1 MKETTVKKLPLTS
14 DIVFKRVFAK
24 EGNEDILK
32 SLLEAILEISIQK
45 LIVKNPEIPR
55 NLYDQKASILD
66 IKVEIDQNTICD
78 IEIQVKDLKNIKR
91 RSTYYMA
98 RLFSDDLKK
107 GEDYKK
113 IKNTIVINLLN
124 FETYHRNSYHNI
136 AHLKFEKT
144 KEEEKVDMGYEQ
156 EEEIASKELEMHFI
170 EIPKFIKKD
179 PEAKTKLEK
188 WLWLLA
194 GREDKLEMA
203 KKKDEDIKKA
213 MDIIEEMS
221 MDEKE
226 WDLCRAREIAI
237 LDYNTGILEAKEEGE
252 EQGERKKQ
260 LEIAKKMLERN
271 KTIEEIMDITEL
283 TKEEIEKLS

>member
-252 EQGERKKQ
+252 ERGERKKQ
-260 LEIAKKMLERN
+260 LEIAKKML
-271 KTIEEIMDITEL
+271 
-283 TKEEIEKLS
+283 